1 MKKIIF
7 MAILL
12 LAAIPVI
19 FSFGNKESKTAASQ
33 TPSVP
38 QPAES
43 SRVIP
48 TPSGPEKS
56 GSSGS
61 WESVAEDLRKAGI
74 GVVKE
79 PVPIADFTLPKL
91 GGGTISLSGLKGKV
105 VFLNFWATWC
115 PPCRAEM
122 PSMEKLYGLYK
133 SDGLE
138 ILAVNLQE
146 DEKIVR
152 DFMKKNG
159 LSFPVAL
166 DGSGKTGGTYG
177 VRGIPTTFIVDRES
191 RIIGSVVGG
200 KEWDTP
206 EVLQAFKTVLSHGK

>member
-7 MAILL
+7 LSFLL
-12 LAAIPVI
+12 LGAVLLI
-19 FSFGNKESKTAASQ
+19 FSFGTHESKPPSPAAPKPAASAQ
-33 TPSVP
+33 AVPAPSQAVREN
-38 QPAES
+38 PAADD
-43 SRVIP
+43 
-48 TPSGPEKS
+48 
-56 GSSGS
+56 S
-61 WESVAEDLRKAGI
+61 WKIAAEALRKAGI
-74 GVVKE
+74 QAVKE

-91 GGGTISLSGLKGKV
+91 GGGKITLSGLQGKV

-122 PSMEKLYGLYK
+122 PSMEKLYGRFK
-133 SDGLE
+133 SEGLE

-146 DEKIVR
+146 EEKTVA

-159 LSFPVAL
+159 LSFSVVL
-166 DGSGKTGGTYG
+166 DGSGKIGGTYG
-177 VRGIPTTFIVDRES
+177 VRGIPTTYIIDRES

-206 EVLQAFKTVLSHGK
+206 EVTQAFKTILSHGK